1 MATSDNKFR
10 ELFATR
16 LRDLRTAAGISQ
28 RTLGKRIGLSEET
41 VSSRV
46 TRYEKGTS
54 EPDFAT
60 ANKLAKELGVPLA
73 YLVADSELLSEI
85 ILYVSKLSAAEQRK
99 LAQSLKERC
108 AQAQGGK

>member
-1 MATSDNKFR
+1 MAISDKKLR

-16 LRDLRTAAGISQ
+16 LRDLRIAAGISQ
-28 RTLGKRIGLSEET
+28 RTLGRQIGLSEET

-60 ANKLAKELGVPLA
+60 ANRLAKELGVPLA
-73 YLVADSELLSEI
+73 YLVADTDLLSEI
-85 ILYVSKLSAAEQRK
+85 ILYVSKLSATEQKK
-99 LAQSLKERC
+99 LAHSLREQITKV
-108 AQAQGGK
+108 

>member
-1 MATSDNKFR
+1 MAISEEKLR
-10 ELFATR
+10 ELFSRR
-16 LRDLRTAAGISQ
+16 LRDLRLAAGISQ
-28 RTLGKRIGLSEET
+28 RELGRRIGLSEET

-73 YLVADSELLSEI
+73 YLVADTEMLAEI
-85 ILYVSKLSAAEQRK
+85 VSYASKLSTSEQKK
-99 LAQSLKERC
+99 LVHSLKELIVKVK
-108 AQAQGGK
+108 GE